1 MSNKTLTFF
10 MFTAL
15 LFMLKSH
22 AQVPVPDCAVLTA
35 ALSKKYEGE
44 CKKGQASGKG
54 EAWGDSHH
62 YTGEFKKGMPN
73 GKGTYH
79 FNADSLYTGN
89 IQDGLRE
96 GKGEMTY
103 KKSKNGVV
111 HDSIVQ
117 GYWSGD
123 IYRGKS
129 YRTFAMSGGSNFSSY
144 DISPSASSGDM
155 LTFEIAS
162 TSGNPARGEGIYV
175 SSLSAQYPGNKNFS
189 KIISSYDSAN
199 TSFTNVQ
206 IGGFPAKIKG
216 RLTDGTNFELELY
229 KPANWKIRLFVNK

>member
-1 MSNKTLTFF
+1 

-89 IQDGLRE
+89 VQDGLRE

-103 KKSKNGVV
+103 KKSKNGV
-111 HDSIVQ
+111 VQ

-129 YRTFAMSGGSNFSSY
+129 YRTFAMSGGSNFLLMIYRLRHHRAICSRLKLLLPPEILHGVRAFMYPAFRHNTPVIKTSARSY
-144 DISPSASSGDM
+144 PHTT
-155 LTFEIAS
+155 LRT
-162 TSGNPARGEGIYV
+162 
-175 SSLSAQYPGNKNFS
+175 L
-189 KIISSYDSAN
+189 
-199 TSFTNVQ
+199 
-206 IGGFPAKIKG
+206 
-216 RLTDGTNFELELY
+216 RLQTY
-229 KPANWKIRLFVNK
+229 K